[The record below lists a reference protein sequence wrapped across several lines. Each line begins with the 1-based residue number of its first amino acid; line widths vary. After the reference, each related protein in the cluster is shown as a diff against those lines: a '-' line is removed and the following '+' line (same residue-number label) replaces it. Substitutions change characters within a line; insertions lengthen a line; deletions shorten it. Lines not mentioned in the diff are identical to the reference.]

1 MAILDG
7 ENLFFN
13 AKTLSNGEITSDV
26 LKVGPGDAGDP
37 TILVLRVKGAGTGT
51 FKTVLETSATENFAS
66 PKTLGIYDQV
76 PLSVHLPRGNL
87 GYLRIKGTS
96 TYTNGT
102 ITAGLVLDDN
112 IDR

>member
-7 ENLFFN
+7 ESLFYN
-13 AKTLSNGEITSDV
+13 AKALTNGNVDSDV
-26 LKVGPGDAGDP
+26 LKVGPGDASDP

-66 PKTLGIYDQV
+66 PKTLGTYDQV
-76 PLSVHLPRGNL
+76 PLSVHVPRGNL

-96 TYTNGT
+96 TYTKGT
-102 ITAGLVLDDN
+102 VTAGLVLDDN

>member
-13 AKTLSNGEITSDV
+13 EKPLSNATIDSDIM
-26 LKVGPGDAGDP
+26 KVGPGEAGDP
-37 TILVLRVKGAGTGT
+37 VILVLRVKGGGTGT
-51 FKTVLETSATENFAS
+51 LKTVLETSVMDNFAA
-66 PKTLGIYDQV
+66 PKTLGTYEQV

-87 GYLRIKGTS
+87 GYLRLKVTS
-96 TYTNGT
+96 TYTKGT
-102 ITAGLVLDDN
+102 VTAGLVLDDN

>member
-7 ENLFFN
+7 ENLFYN
-13 AKTLSNGEITSDV
+13 AKALSNGEIDSDV

-37 TILVLRVKGAGTGT
+37 VILVLRVKNGGTGT
-51 FKTVLETSATENFAS
+51 FETVLETSATENFAA
-66 PKTLGIYDQV
+66 PKTLGTYDQV

-87 GYLRIKGTS
+87 GYLRNKGAS
-96 TYTNGT
+96 TYTQGT
-102 ITAGLVLDDN
+102 VTAGLVLDDN

>member
-13 AKTLSNGEITSDV
+13 AKPLANATLESDV

-37 TILVLRVKGAGTGT
+37 AILVLRVKDAGSGT
-51 FKTVLETSATENFAS
+51 LKTVLETSMMDNFAA
-66 PKTLGIYDQV
+66 PKTLGTYEQV
-76 PLSVHLPRGNL
+76 PLSVHLPRGNR
-87 GYLRIKGTS
+87 GYLRLKVTS
-96 TYTNGT
+96 TYTKGT
-102 ITAGLVLDDN
+102 VTAGLVLDDN

>member
-7 ENLFFN
+7 ENLFY
-13 AKTLSNGEITSDV
+13 NGKALTNGNVDSDV

-66 PKTLGIYDQV
+66 PKTLGTYDQV

-96 TYTNGT
+96 TYTKGT
-102 ITAGLVLDDN
+102 VTAGLVLDDN